1 MQAFLETRRVF
12 VVILA
17 LGLFAMGARSVTDP
31 DVWWHLRTGQLII
44 QNHGVFHA
52 DPYSFTRFGQPW
64 VNHEWLSDVL
74 IFGVYRLAGWGGLI
88 VTFAAVIA
96 STLLLVFLR
105 CPGHPFAAAVIT
117 ILGATA
123 SATTWGVRPQMFSLL
138 LASVFLLIAER
149 SDEHPNFLWWT
160 VPLMLL
166 WVNLHAGY
174 AMGIVLLALF
184 LVGGFLDVAFG
195 FEEWPRAA
203 PRLRRLGLV
212 LAACLAVVPL
222 NPNGVRLYSYPLQTL
237 HSASMQNYI
246 DEWLSPNFHE
256 LRYLPLL
263 LMLLFLM
270 VALSFSPRCLRP
282 RELVL
287 LLVTMSAA
295 LRSIRH
301 IPIFV
306 LVAVPL
312 LSGLAQA
319 WLRER
324 GASALPG
331 LRRIQSAGRTMLVNA
346 IVLAA
351 FAIFSLARVRSVV
364 DQQAATEAQN
374 FPAAAAF
381 FISTEQPPGP
391 ILNYDN
397 WGGYFIW
404 KLYPEYRVYV
414 DGRADLYGDSFLD
427 DFASSYYLSNH
438 WSGPLRQW
446 QIRTV
451 VLPSDAPLVTGLRS
465 TAGWKQVYADSQ
477 AVILT
482 LTPAADQE
490 SQSEKLP

>member
-1 MQAFLETRRVF
+1 MTAFLETRRVF

-17 LGLFAMGARSVTDP
+17 LGLFAMGARGVTDP
-31 DVWWHLRTGQLII
+31 DVWWHLRMGQLII
-44 QNHGVFHA
+44 QNHGVFHT
-52 DPYSFTRFGQPW
+52 DPYSFTRFGQAW

-88 VTFAAVIA
+88 VTFAGIIAV
-96 STLLLVFLR
+96 TLLLVFLR
-105 CPGHPFAAAVIT
+105 CPGHPFVAAVMT

-149 SDEHPNFLWWT
+149 SDERPNILWWT
-160 VPLMLL
+160 IPLMLL

-184 LVGGFLDVAFG
+184 LVGGVLDVAFG
-195 FEEWPRAA
+195 FKEWPRAA

-222 NPNGVRLYSYPLQTL
+222 NPNGVRLYWYPLQTL
-237 HSASMQNYI
+237 HSLSMQSYI
-246 DEWLSPNFHE
+246 EEWFSPNFHE

-263 LMLLFLM
+263 LMLLFLL
-270 VALSFSPRCLRP
+270 VALTLSPRRLRP
-282 RELVL
+282 RETVL
-287 LLVTMSAA
+287 LLVTTWAA
-295 LRSIRH
+295 LRSVRH

-312 LSGLAQA
+312 LSGLAQD
-319 WLRER
+319 WLREGR
-324 GASALPG
+324 ATPLG
-331 LRRIQSAGRTMLVNA
+331 LRRIQLTRRTMLLNA

-351 FAIFSLARVRSVV
+351 FASFTVARVRSVV
-364 DQQAATEAQN
+364 DQQAATEMQH
-374 FPAAAAF
+374 FPATAAA
-381 FISTEQPPGP
+381 FISTERPPGP
-391 ILNYDN
+391 MLNYDN

-446 QIRTV
+446 QVRTV

-465 TAGWKQVYADSQ
+465 TAGWRQIYADSQ